1 MNVKVTKSQIF
12 GKVKYSDNKSIG
24 LPIIRID
31 YHGQTLVLTANEPL
45 NLPEGQAEKSGKKAI
60 VFAYVP
66 GRNYGRV
73 MDFGEYGAEDY
84 KSGASEEKREAYL
97 HRAMNIKD
105 GKGRRTCFDKY
116 SPNYWSIFHLWEY
129 IPRLNSKYIKPWK
142 DIFSQYQPLD

>member
-1 MNVKVTKSQIF
+1 
-12 GKVKYSDNKSIG
+12 
-24 LPIIRID
+24 
-31 YHGQTLVLTANEPL
+31 
-45 NLPEGQAEKSGKKAI
+45 
-60 VFAYVP
+60 
-66 GRNYGRV
+66 

-129 IPRLNSKYIKPWK
+129 IPRLNSKYIKP
-142 DIFSQYQPLD
+142 